1 MSKVDCNRARDM
13 LSTSISSDAAGAS
26 VDTHLNECTSCSA
39 WSAQMREIETVA
51 ASMPQFDVS
60 EALTQNILKAVE
72 SEPAKLG
79 STYWQSVAIWVLCSI
94 ATGYMAFETAEN
106 VQGLVAWA
114 IGLGIVYG
122 VYMLVGSS
130 KEVETA

>member
-1 MSKVDCNRARDM
+1 MSNLDCNKARDI
-13 LSTSISSDAAGAS
+13 LSSSLSREATDANVS
-26 VDTHLNECTSCSA
+26 VHLKECTSCSA
-39 WSAQMREIETVA
+39 WSTQMSEIETVA

-72 SEPAKLG
+72 AEPAKLG
-79 STYWQSVAIWVLCSI
+79 SSYWQSVAIWILCSI
-94 ATGYMAFETAEN
+94 ATGFMAFETVEN
-106 VQGLVAWA
+106 VEGLAAWA

>member
-1 MSKVDCNRARDM
+1 MSNLDCNKARDI
-13 LSTSISSDAAGAS
+13 LSSSLPREATDAS
-26 VDTHLNECTSCSA
+26 VDTHLKACTSCSA
-39 WSAQMREIETVA
+39 WSTQMREIETVA

-72 SEPAKLG
+72 SEPAQLG
-79 STYWQSVAIWVLCSI
+79 SSYWQSVAIWVLCSV
-94 ATGYMAFETAEN
+94 ATGFMAFETAEN
-106 VQGLVAWA
+106 AQGLAAWA

-122 VYMLVGSS
+122 VYLLVGSS